1 MRLFIYSGG
10 VLTQKRNDVGIFE
23 FDAIN
28 GNKYKANCAVRNKL
42 GEGITSKDT
51 FDVKA
56 GKVMLTMFEYE
67 DPSNVLGSK
76 YQVRDKIADASQ
88 FGFCPGATHAGAAA
102 PKCTPKC
109 KRRQMP
115 KQLH

>member
-1 MRLFIYSGG
+1 MKFQHFLKEYHELR
-10 VLTQKRNDVGIFE
+10 THRNE
-23 FDAIN
+23 
-28 GNKYKANCAVRNKL
+28 R
-42 GEGITSKDT
+42 
-51 FDVKA
+51 
-56 GKVMLTMFEYE
+56 
-67 DPSNVLGSK
+67 
-76 YQVRDKIADASQ
+76 SQ